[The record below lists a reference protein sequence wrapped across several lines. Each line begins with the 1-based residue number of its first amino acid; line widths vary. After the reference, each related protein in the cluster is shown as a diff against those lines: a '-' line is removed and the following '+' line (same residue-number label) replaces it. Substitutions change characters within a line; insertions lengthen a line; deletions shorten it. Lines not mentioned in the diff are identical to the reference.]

1 MSEDRNKTEN
11 EEFEYQENDEAN
23 QEADD
28 HNEQLPE
35 VELTFDELK
44 VLCEDEVCPRC
55 TLLDE
60 EKNKALRALADS
72 DNYKKRINREKE
84 DYLKYAISSFVEDII
99 PVMDNLELALEHG
112 RKNTAC
118 KDLVQ
123 GVEMTLNIF
132 KETLEKNN
140 LVQVGLVGEE
150 FNPEFH
156 EALGQ
161 EERDDLDHGSVCMVM
176 QKGYV
181 LNDRLLRPA
190 KVMVSKKCNE

>member
-1 MSEDRNKTEN
+1 MPENKNKPEN
-11 EEFEYQENDEAN
+11 EEFEYLENDGGD
-23 QEADD
+23 QEGADHD
-28 HNEQLPE
+28 GQRPE

-44 VLCEDEVCPRC
+44 ILCEEEVCPKC

-72 DNYKKRINREKE
+72 DNYKKRVNREKE
-84 DYLKYAISSFVEDII
+84 DHLKYAISAFVEDII
-99 PVMDNLELALEHG
+99 PVVDNLELALEHG

-123 GVEMTLNIF
+123 GVEMTLKIF
-132 KETLEKNN
+132 KQTLEKNN
-140 LVQVGLVGEE
+140 LVQVGQVGEE

-156 EALGQ
+156 EAMGQ

-190 KVMVSKKCNE
+190 KVMVSKKCAE

>member
-1 MSEDRNKTEN
+1 MSKDKKIPDN
-11 EEFEYQENDEAN
+11 EEFEYQENDGEA
-23 QEADD
+23 QEAAN
-28 HNEQLPE
+28 HEGQRPE

-44 VLCEDEVCPRC
+44 TLCEDEICPRC

-60 EKNKALRALADS
+60 EKSKALRALADA
-72 DNYKKRINREKE
+72 DNYKKRVNREKE

-118 KDLVQ
+118 KDLVL

-132 KETLEKNN
+132 KQILEKNN
-140 LVQVGLVGEE
+140 LLQVGQVGEE

-156 EALGQ
+156 EAMGQ
-161 EERDDLDHGSVCMVM
+161 EDRDDLEDGTVCMVM

-181 LNDRLLRPA
+181 LNNRLLRPA
-190 KVMVSKKCNE
+190 KVMVSKKCSE